1 MPLKPLGQ
9 TTAPKPK
16 TKKPIYNPSL
26 ALQSTPDGKRY
37 LSRIRKLSPYERLIY
52 WITERHSIHCKRYN
66 IKPNAPLGEVGW
78 DDNQETEP
86 ISTPA
91 PWTEDPILQ
100 TIFFCNPYRENDK
113 VTGYL
118 RDNFREE
125 YRNDPCVSLG
135 CILLRMFNHIPTM
148 RLLLNANIPQRL
160 GISPKESGKALS
172 DMQKLLIPIR
182 DGGGQ
187 IFGGAYIIIFP
198 PGERK
203 VERAYQTM
211 MGLVN
216 YKLSIVGKP
225 KNSHQTVTGGTME
238 HAFKWLSAMYGIGQF
253 YTYQYIGDLAYTHV
267 LEKASDW
274 HTWGYCGPGTARG
287 LYRLQGITEINGVP
301 LERRCPM
308 PVGAMDQLATLQKKV
323 NTDLK
328 KAKLPLVHM
337 RDLCNCLCEYDK
349 YNRALNNE
357 RHVKRPYS
365 GR

>member
-26 ALQSTPDGKRY
+26 ALQGTPEGKRY
-37 LSRIRKLSPYERLIY
+37 LARIRKLSPYERLIY
-52 WITERHSIHCKRYN
+52 WITERHSIHCKRYGMHSSKGIGLPHWKDGMPHTDAYTDRKQN
-66 IKPNAPLGEVGW
+66 LP
-78 DDNQETEP
+78 
-86 ISTPA
+86 
-91 PWTEDPILQ
+91 PWTDDPILQ

-125 YRNDPCVSLG
+125 YRDNPCVFLG
-135 CILLRMFNHIPTM
+135 TILLRMFNHIPTM
-148 RLLLNANIPQRL
+148 RRLLNANIPQRL
-160 GISPKESGKALS
+160 CTSPKEAGKALS
-172 DMQKLLIPIR
+172 DMQKLLVPLR
-182 DGGGQ
+182 DAGEQ

-211 MGLVN
+211 MGLV
-216 YKLSIVGKP
+216 KER
-225 KNSHQTVTGGTME
+225 KNLLDCMASME
-238 HAFKWLSAMYGIGQF
+238 GAFNALVQQYGIGQF

-267 LEKASDW
+267 LENAPDW
-274 HTWGYCGPGTARG
+274 QTWGYCGPGTARG

-308 PVGAMDQLATLQKKV
+308 PVGAMDQLALLQKEV
-323 NTDLK
+323 NRDLK
-328 KAKLPLVHM
+328 KAKLPTVHM
-337 RDLCNCLCEYDK
+337 RDLTNSLCEYDK
-349 YNRALNNE
+349 YERAMNNE
-357 RHVKRPYS
+357 RHVKRPYA
-365 GR
+365 GT